1 MVHKVVHIMIV
12 VDRAYPSHYPTCY
25 IFVHKAYSYPE
36 SGTMDSITISLFRLV
51 GNMFGFSEPEQDNPW
66 SYARVLA
73 ERLRPEPPKPRRYV
87 QASEVVYPGTTD
99 GKLELAVNEM
109 TVCKEIFDK
118 WGASMDE
125 YASSSS

>member
-1 MVHKVVHIMIV
+1 
-12 VDRAYPSHYPTCY
+12 
-25 IFVHKAYSYPE
+25 
-36 SGTMDSITISLFRLV
+36 MDSITISLSRLV
-51 GNMFGFSEPEQDNPW
+51 GNMFGFSGSEQDNLNPW

-125 YASSSS
+125 YASSSSYACENVNFRPGQSYKEAIRTGKKYTTTSQLAAR

>member
-1 MVHKVVHIMIV
+1 MG
-12 VDRAYPSHYPTCY
+12 S
-25 IFVHKAYSYPE
+25 F
-36 SGTMDSITISLFRLV
+36 ISLLRVV
-51 GNMFGFSEPEQDNPW
+51 GNIRNSSGSEHDNPP

-73 ERLRPEPPKPRRYV
+73 EQRLKPEPPKPGRYV
-87 QASEVVYPGTTD
+87 RASEVVYPGTTD
-99 GKLELAVNEM
+99 GKLEMALNEM